1 MAAVSDIG
9 FKSRRRSV
17 MDQENILYLT
27 ATSIID
33 SDAKSIIDYARAVIE
48 NAAEDQ
54 ISKAICLYYAV
65 RDGIWYDPYLPFY
78 RPEHYRSSNVL
89 HKGRAFCIGKASLLC
104 ALGRAC
110 GIPSRVGFA
119 DVHNH
124 LATKQLIEY
133 LGSTIFS
140 YHGFVEFFL
149 DGKWVKAT
157 PAFNKELCR
166 KAKVAPLEFNGR
178 EDCIFQ
184 SYNAEKEL
192 FMEYINYHGS
202 FADIPVDKIVTGWK
216 AVYGL
221 KRVEQ
226 WIASFEQ
233 PGGKLERDFTGE
245 DIVKR

>member
-1 MAAVSDIG
+1 MNP
-9 FKSRRRSV
+9 
-17 MDQENILYLT
+17 ENKLYLS

-33 SDAKSIIDYARAVIE
+33 SDSKSIIDYAQTVTE
-48 NAAEDQ
+48 SVDKDP

-65 RDGIWYDPYLPFY
+65 RDGIWYDPYTPFY
-78 RPEHYRSSNVL
+78 RPEHYRSSVVL
-89 HKGRAFCIGKASLLC
+89 KRGRAFCIGKASLLC

-133 LGSTIFS
+133 LGSDIFT

-166 KAKVAPLEFNGR
+166 KAKVTPLEFNGC
-178 EDCIFQ
+178 EDSIFQ
-184 SYNAEKEL
+184 PYNEEKKL
-192 FMEYINYHGS
+192 FMQYIKDHGTY
-202 FADIPVDKIVTGWK
+202 ADIPVDQIVDAWK
-216 AVYGL
+216 AVYGQE
-221 KRVEQ
+221 RVKQ
-226 WIASFEQ
+226 WIANFEKR
-233 PGGKLERDFTGE
+233 GEKLEHSFISEDFIEG
-245 DIVKR
+245 